1 MLFSSL
7 TSLIKNQIQTSSQL
21 VIPWPSRSSST
32 KRKWQSTRKSL
43 KSWSRTVFPS
53 SISWLCR
60 SSWRESKSHKE
71 GLQDLDYSQLS
82 LRRGRWMPYELLQT
96 NGWSDT
102 SIFSLLFLW
111 CLRLLSF
118 VTKKASPAVMVL
130 SNTKEKRILVELIE
144 YISPSISL
152 IIEFEWYYTS
162 WSFDCCRCWT
172 SSYKSQLASS
182 TIRYVFIVCNEF
194 F

>member
-1 MLFSSL
+1 MFPHVQFPEMKEYKHEKRPVVLDPISSILDKVWATLNSMMLFSSL

-21 VIPWPSRSSST
+21 VILWPSRSSST
-32 KRKWQSTRKSL
+32 KRKWPSTRKSL

-71 GLQDLDYSQLS
+71 GLQDLDYSQLG

-102 SIFSLLFLW
+102 SIFFSYFYDALGCCHSWQRRQVPRLW
-111 CLRLLSF
+111 FCRIR
-118 VTKKASPAVMVL
+118 
-130 SNTKEKRILVELIE
+130 KRKG
-144 YISPSISL
+144 
-152 IIEFEWYYTS
+152 F
-162 WSFDCCRCWT
+162 
-172 SSYKSQLASS
+172 
-182 TIRYVFIVCNEF
+182 
-194 F
+194 